1 MTRIAG
7 LLRTTDRI
15 VVGGA
20 LCLSVTALAVIV
32 LINLL
37 EIISRTFFHVSFAW
51 IYETN
56 LLLAAWTYFLGIIP
70 VYARNGDVAVVGLR
84 LILPDNLQALFDR
97 AIYVICTITFAI
109 AAWFTWELIELQLPF
124 RTPGSG
130 IPNALFTAP
139 LLLAFFGL
147 IVVLLNKLV
156 TNEPATAHG
165 IGGIAQ

>member
-7 LLRTTDRI
+7 LLRATDRI
-15 VVGGA
+15 VVRGA
-20 LCLSVTALAVIV
+20 LGISVTALAVIV

>member
-1 MTRIAG
+1 MTHIAG

-15 VVGGA
+15 VVRGA
-20 LCLSVTALAVIV
+20 LGISVTALAVIV

-70 VYARNGDVAVVGLR
+70 VYARHGDVAVVGLR
-84 LILPDNLQALFDR
+84 LILPVGLQALFDR
-97 AIYVICTITFAI
+97 AIYIVCTITFAI

-130 IPNALFTAP
+130 IPNAAFTAP
-139 LLLAFFGL
+139 LLLGFLGI
-147 IVVLLNKLV
+147 IVVLVNKLIA
-156 TNEPATAHG
+156 NEPAAAHG

>member
-1 MTRIAG
+1 
-7 LLRTTDRI
+7 
-15 VVGGA
+15 
-20 LCLSVTALAVIV
+20 VIV

-84 LILPDNLQALFDR
+84 LILPDSLQALFDR

>member
-7 LLRTTDRI
+7 LLRTTNGI
-15 VVGGA
+15 VVRGA
-20 LCLSVTALAVIV
+20 LVISVTALAAIV

-70 VYARNGDVAVVGLR
+70 VYARNGDVSVVGLR
-84 LILPDNLQALFDR
+84 LILPANLQSLFDR
-97 AIYVICTITFAI
+97 MIFVVCTVTFAI
-109 AAWFTWELIELQLPF
+109 AAWFTWELIELQFPF

-130 IPNALFTAP
+130 IPNAAFTAP

-147 IVVLLNKLV
+147 IVVLLNKLA
-156 TNEPATAHG
+156 TNEPTAAHG
-165 IGGIAQ
+165 VGGIAQ